1 MKHDSLRVE
10 FDGAEIEELYQD
22 LISLE
27 VELDDRLAA
36 MFRLTVALPPRPDG
50 TWPHLDDDRLALW
63 RKVVITAG
71 LEDDAR
77 RLISGYITHLRPSFG
92 AQLNECRLEVWGMD
106 ASVLMDRDDRLRAW
120 PNKRDSDI
128 ATEVFGQYGLT
139 PRVTGTDV
147 VHEEEVSTIVQ
158 RESDIRL
165 LRRLA
170 SRNGFDCYVDG
181 DVGHFGPPATDAS
194 PQPVLAAHFGPETNL
209 STLRLQAQALAPT
222 GVSMTQLDRFNGDIL
237 EARAQP
243 GHLPALGARRVT
255 DRPGVLRVGHVVTT
269 GLQEMT
275 ALCQSLQDEAE
286 WFITGEGEVMA
297 NRYGTVLLPRGTVTI
312 KGIGEAHSGVYYVSH
327 VTHSFTG
334 DGYVQAFK
342 VRRNGLKL
350 TGREQF
356 TTGGAMAAL
365 IGGTK

>member
-10 FDGAEIEELYQD
+10 FDGSEIKDLYQD

-50 TWPHLDDDRLALW
+50 TWPYLDDDRLTLW
-63 RKVVITAG
+63 RKVVVTAG

-92 AQLNECRLEVWGMD
+92 AGLHDCRLEVWGMD
-106 ASVLMDRDDRLRAW
+106 ASVLMDRADRLRAW

-139 PRVTGTDV
+139 PRVTRTDV
-147 VHEEEVSTIVQ
+147 VHDEEVSTIVQ

-170 SRNGFDCYVDG
+170 LRNGFDCYVDG

-194 PQPVLAAHFGPETNL
+194 PQPVLAVHFGPETNL
-209 STLRLQAQALAPT
+209 SALTLQAHALTPT
-222 GVSMTQLDRFNGDIL
+222 EVSMNQLDRFSGDLL
-237 EARAQP
+237 EARAKP
-243 GHLPALGARRVT
+243 GHRTALGARRIT
-255 DRPGVLRVGHVVTT
+255 DRPGVVHVGQVVTT
-269 GLQEMT
+269 GAQEMT

-286 WFITGEGEVMA
+286 WFVTGEGEVMA
-297 NRYGTVLLPRGTVTI
+297 NRYGAVLLPRGTVTI
-312 KGIGEAHSGVYYVSH
+312 KGIGESHSGVYYVTH
-327 VTHSFTG
+327 VTHRFTA
-334 DGYVQAFK
+334 DGYAQTFK
-342 VRRNGLKL
+342 IRRNGLKL
-350 TGREQF
+350 TGKEQF
-356 TTGGAMAAL
+356 TSGGPATAL
-365 IGGTK
+365 IGGM